1 MKRSSWI
8 GLAIALLLLIAG
20 GVLFVAIPREA
31 RSPEELIRASLR
43 DAEAAAKARHVSG
56 VMETVSE
63 SFQAGMWNKARLR
76 LTLMRSMRDGRGVDY
91 DVRVNEPHILPSPKG
106 DPDER
111 LVITR
116 LSAFYSDSGENLWG
130 SGPLTLVMRKES
142 RRRYLFFPE
151 PYWRIVS
158 IVGVPPTAIDL

>member
-8 GLAIALLLLIAG
+8 GLIVAALLLGAG
-20 GVLFVAIPREA
+20 VFLFVSRQGAA
-31 RSPEELIRASLR
+31 RTPNELIRASLN
-43 DAEAAAKARHVSG
+43 DAEVAAKSRSVND
-56 VMETVSE
+56 VMAIISE
-63 SFQAGMWNKARLR
+63 DFQAGMWNKARLR

-91 DVRVNEPHILPSPKG
+91 DVRVNAPRILPSPRG
-106 DPDER
+106 NPDER
-111 LVITR
+111 IVITR
-116 LSAFYSDSGENLWG
+116 LSAFYSDGGEDIWG

-158 IVGVPPTAIDL
+158 VANITPTPLDL